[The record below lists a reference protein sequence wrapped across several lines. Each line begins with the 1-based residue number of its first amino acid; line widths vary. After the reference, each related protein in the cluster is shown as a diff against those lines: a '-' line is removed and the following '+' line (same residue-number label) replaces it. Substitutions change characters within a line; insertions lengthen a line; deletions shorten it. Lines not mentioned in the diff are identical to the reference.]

1 MQRRGRYP
9 GLATLTDQAMT
20 ALCSCGWGAGC
31 KGAGEACGDENSV
44 SRREKSEAGNIERDR
59 RTGGNVS
66 GRQAGIAVPE
76 TAGCKI
82 VMVVFGRL
90 SRRRGFARGRAG
102 RHAKTKRM
110 LANQAGQVTVAGL
123 GTQLQ

>member
-1 MQRRGRYP
+1 M
-9 GLATLTDQAMT
+9 
-20 ALCSCGWGAGC
+20 ALGSYGWGAGC
-31 KGAGEACGDENSV
+31 KGAGGARGDNNGGG
-44 SRREKSEAGNIERDR
+44 RREKSDAGDIERDR
-59 RTGGNVS
+59 RTCGNVS
-66 GRQAGIAVPE
+66 GSQAGIAVPE

-102 RHAKTKRM
+102 GYAKTKRM
-110 LANQAGQVTVAGL
+110 LAKQAGQVTVAGS